1 MRTFRAT
8 PHWARV
14 ALALA
19 LLNASLTLVNVW
31 PTPFVRLS
39 GDLSLEVLGVAALLV
54 LLHRVVTPRRL
65 GLARVL
71 AGTWVALTIGRY
83 ADVTAQSMWGR
94 PINLYWDVPHLPA
107 VGAMLAAVA
116 TSWVIVAC
124 LLYTSPSPRD

>member
-54 LLHRVVTPRRL
+54 LLHRVVTPRKGLVEKDEARL
-65 GLARVL
+65 GRQRTSNFDSSTFT
-71 AGTWVALTIGRY
+71 AGKRSGR
-83 ADVTAQSMWGR
+83 TAANMAYVQFFEK
-94 PINLYWDVPHLPA
+94 A
-107 VGAMLAAVA
+107 FGAEFNFVRRQIL
-116 TSWVIVAC
+116 
-124 LLYTSPSPRD
+124 